1 MTIYDEEV
9 EHQIEFQILSD
20 VSAYSGE
27 AVS

>member
-9 EHQIEFQILSD
+9 ERQIEFQILSD

>member
-9 EHQIEFQILSD
+9 ERQMEFQILSD